1 MATITFP
8 GPTELEADLETFF
21 HARIRA
27 VGGITLKLMPT
38 RSGAPDRLVLFP
50 GGRIALVELKR
61 TAGKPSPIQLL
72 WHARAA
78 DIGHTIPVLKGR
90 GEILAWIRDQCDEA
104 CGEAPATPTTYAR
117 DVVPV
122 RAYLQRKLAEAED
135 KLAAT
140 DPDSA
145 WGRRYRAEIAEL
157 GGLL

>member
-1 MATITFP
+1 MTPITFP

-38 RSGAPDRLVLFP
+38 QSGAPDRLVLFP

-61 TAGKPSPIQLL
+61 TAGRLRPIQIL
-72 WHARAA
+72 WHDRAA
-78 DIGHTIPVLKGR
+78 DLGHRIPVLKGR

-104 CGEAPATPTTYAR
+104 CGEDTTPAPTYTR
-117 DVVPV
+117 DVAPV
-122 RAYLQRKLAEAED
+122 HAYLQRKLGEAKD

-157 GGLL
+157 QGLL